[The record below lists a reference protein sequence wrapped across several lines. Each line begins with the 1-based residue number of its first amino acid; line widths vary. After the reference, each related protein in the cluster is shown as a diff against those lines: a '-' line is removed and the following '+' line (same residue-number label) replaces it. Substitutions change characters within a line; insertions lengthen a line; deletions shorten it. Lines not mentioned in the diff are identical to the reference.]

1 MKALIIGGA
10 RSGYGVAR
18 LLRRMQYEVYLV
30 SRDDFE
36 KRFELENRGVI
47 VSLNDQDTD
56 AYDDVDLVVKNPGIP
71 NSHPLV
77 SRFDHVINEIEIAT
91 QFHTNGHYYAIS
103 GTNGKTTTTTL
114 LYEMLLRKDE
124 SAVLAGNVGIS
135 LSEKVDEIG
144 NANVDV
150 ALEISAFQ
158 IEGTPNFKPDV
169 YALLNLT
176 PDHLDRFDSEYD
188 YYQAKLALIPNSK
201 VFIRNIDD
209 QNIVKLTAKTENT
222 LDVSLE
228 QQADITV
235 TDGWAMYKDI
245 KLFDVADLKVVG
257 RHNVFNALVAGTI
270 AYMAGVAIVEIQAV
284 IQNFSGVNHRIE
296 YVDTLNGVQ
305 FYNDSKATN
314 PESTEKAL
322 KAFDGNIILLAG
334 GYDKHISF
342 DLLQSYNDKIK
353 KAFLFGESKVALSKV
368 FDNYDMVQDMASAF
382 HKALKIAKP
391 GDIVLLS
398 PACASY
404 DQFENFEARGDYFKK
419 MVNDLK

>member
-1 MKALIIGGA
+1 MGRNNCCSFLLESWVGLCCSGGVDRIDIRKALRIGGA

-18 LLRRMQYEVYLV
+18 LLRSMQYEVYLV

-103 GTNGKTTTTTL
+103 GTNGKTTATTL

-144 NANVDV
+144 NADVDV

-188 YYQAKLALIPNSK
+188 YYQAKLALIPN
-201 VFIRNIDD
+201 
-209 QNIVKLTAKTENT
+209 QYT
-222 LDVSLE
+222 
-228 QQADITV
+228 
-235 TDGWAMYKDI
+235 
-245 KLFDVADLKVVG
+245 
-257 RHNVFNALVAGTI
+257 
-270 AYMAGVAIVEIQAV
+270 
-284 IQNFSGVNHRIE
+284 RIP
-296 YVDTLNGVQ
+296 VW
-305 FYNDSKATN
+305 S
-314 PESTEKAL
+314 
-322 KAFDGNIILLAG
+322 
-334 GYDKHISF
+334 
-342 DLLQSYNDKIK
+342 
-353 KAFLFGESKVALSKV
+353 
-368 FDNYDMVQDMASAF
+368 
-382 HKALKIAKP
+382 
-391 GDIVLLS
+391 DIVGAEDN
-398 PACASY
+398 PC
-404 DQFENFEARGDYFKK
+404 
-419 MVNDLK
+419 NDNPSGLCVSEYRKVDC

>member
-1 MKALIIGGA
+1 M
-10 RSGYGVAR
+10 Y
-18 LLRRMQYEVYLV
+18 
-30 SRDDFE
+30 
-36 KRFELENRGVI
+36 
-47 VSLNDQDTD
+47 
-56 AYDDVDLVVKNPGIP
+56 
-71 NSHPLV
+71 
-77 SRFDHVINEIEIAT
+77 
-91 QFHTNGHYYAIS
+91 
-103 GTNGKTTTTTL
+103 
-114 LYEMLLRKDE
+114 
-124 SAVLAGNVGIS
+124 
-135 LSEKVDEIG
+135 
-144 NANVDV
+144 
-150 ALEISAFQ
+150 
-158 IEGTPNFKPDV
+158 
-169 YALLNLT
+169 
-176 PDHLDRFDSEYD
+176 
-188 YYQAKLALIPNSK
+188 
-201 VFIRNIDD
+201 

-257 RHNVFNALVAGTI
+257 RHNVFNALIAGTI

-284 IQNFSGVNHRIE
+284 IQNFSGVNQRIE